1 MATENGG
8 KRMNQQKRALNQLLS
23 VIVGSKFARQTD
35 PYKDKPLERI
45 HECYK
50 LITEEQSEAFGDT
63 QKLNQI
69 NRKLDSLN
77 SLTILAKLEKS
88 VEALRVVNYE

>member
-35 PYKDKPLERI
+35 PYKDQPLERI
-45 HECYK
+45 YECYK
-50 LITEEQSEAFGDT
+50 LITEEQNEAFVDT

-77 SLTILAKLEKS
+77 SLTILAKLEGS
-88 VEALRVVNYE
+88 VEALRDANYE

>member
-1 MATENGG
+1 MATKNGG
-8 KRMNQQKRALNQLLS
+8 KGMNQQKRALNQLLS

-35 PYKDKPLERI
+35 PYKDQPLERI
-45 HECYK
+45 HRCYE
-50 LITEEQSEAFGDT
+50 LITQEQSEAFGNSL
-63 QKLNQI
+63 KLNQI

-88 VEALRVVNYE
+88 VEALRDINYE

>member
-35 PYKDKPLERI
+35 PYVA
-45 HECYK
+45 C
-50 LITEEQSEAFGDT
+50 F
-63 QKLNQI
+63 
-69 NRKLDSLN
+69 
-77 SLTILAKLEKS
+77 
-88 VEALRVVNYE
+88 

>member
-50 LITEEQSEAFGDT
+50 LITEEQGEAFGDT

>member
-1 MATENGG
+1 
-8 KRMNQQKRALNQLLS
+8 MNQQKRALNQLLS

-35 PYKDKPLERI
+35 PYKDQPLERI
-45 HECYK
+45 YECYK
-50 LITEEQSEAFGDT
+50 LITEEQNEAFGDT

-88 VEALRVVNYE
+88 VEALKVVNHE